1 MASGV
6 AVVQPRLGAFPE
18 ILERTGGGVMVEPG
32 NAVSLADGIY
42 GLWKNPELAA
52 ELGRRGAEGV
62 RRDFSASQM
71 AARALEAFQAI
82 ATARAHA

>member
-6 AVVQPRLGAFPE
+6 PVVQPRRGAFRE
-18 ILERTGGGVMVEPG
+18 ILERTGGGIMVEPG
-32 NAVSLADGIY
+32 DAASLADGIY

-62 RRDFSASQM
+62 RKYYSASQM

-82 ATARAHA
+82 AHA